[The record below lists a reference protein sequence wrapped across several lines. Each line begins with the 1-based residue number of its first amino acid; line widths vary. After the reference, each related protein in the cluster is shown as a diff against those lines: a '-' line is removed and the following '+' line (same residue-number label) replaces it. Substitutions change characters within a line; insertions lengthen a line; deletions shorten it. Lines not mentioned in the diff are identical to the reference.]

1 MSTKTKKIFILS
13 LIVVIAMTASLG
25 YFLYNIN
32 VRGVLL
38 EEQLAIL
45 AENDTKESAY
55 LKLRRLA
62 QDTEEERA
70 LLGSG
75 FFASEGDS
83 IVFLGEIEKMA
94 TALGLSLE
102 TESLDKIINEETK
115 EEYIQMSF
123 IFGGQKNT
131 VFMFSK
137 LLEVVPYHSTVE
149 SLQLREVGAGNWE
162 GHLTILISI
171 QAS

>member
-1 MSTKTKKIFILS
+1 MSNKTKKIFILS
-13 LIVVIAMTASLG
+13 LVVVIVTTASLAF
-25 YFLYNIN
+25 FLYNIN
-32 VRGVLL
+32 SRGMLL

-70 LLGSG
+70 LLASS
-75 FFASEGDS
+75 FFGSEGDS
-83 IVFLGEIEKMA
+83 IVFLGEIETMA
-94 TALGLSLE
+94 NALGLTLE
-102 TESLDKIINEETK
+102 TESLDKVINEETK
-115 EEYIQMSF
+115 EEHIKMSF
-123 IFGGQKNT
+123 IYQGQKNT

-149 SLQLREVGAGNWE
+149 SLQLREAGAGNWE
-162 GHLTILISI
+162 GRLTILLSI
-171 QAS
+171 QPL